1 MKIDFV
7 PDAFIFDVDG
17 VLLNVER
24 SFPEVIR
31 RGLLKGW
38 EAVCRGIT
46 DSVGYTSEHER
57 IFKRH

>member
-31 RGLLKGW
+31 QGIQKGGNLSA
-38 EAVCRGIT
+38 EG
-46 DSVGYTSEHER
+46 
-57 IFKRH
+57 